1 MNAPSDP
8 RPAGR
13 VPRGVVLLA
22 TVGLLWGGWQGV
34 KALIRAW
41 VDTEIEGTVGRAVEF
56 ELPDLDGRVWR
67 SAELRGRRLVLNF
80 FRSQCVGCVAERDAV
95 KALAAEVD
103 PERVV
108 VLGVLLDRVQGYTEE
123 QSARTLEVMGYEHP
137 VLIADTSFVD
147 SFHGAGWA
155 HVTPVTYVLGSDGTV
170 ETSLRG
176 HQTLEALRRAAAGT
190 TGRD

>member
-8 RPAGR
+8 RPARR

-34 KALIRAW
+34 KALVRAW
-41 VDTEIEGTVGRAVEF
+41 VDTEIEGAVGRAVAF

-67 SAELRGRRLVLNF
+67 SAELRGRRVVLNF

-95 KALAAEVD
+95 KALAGEVD

-137 VLIADTSFVD
+137 VLVADAAFVD
-147 SFHGAGWA
+147 AFHGAGWA
-155 HVTPVTYVLGSDGTV
+155 HVTPVTYVLGPEGAV

-176 HQTLEALRRAAAGT
+176 HQTLAVLRRAAAGAT
-190 TGRD
+190 AGD